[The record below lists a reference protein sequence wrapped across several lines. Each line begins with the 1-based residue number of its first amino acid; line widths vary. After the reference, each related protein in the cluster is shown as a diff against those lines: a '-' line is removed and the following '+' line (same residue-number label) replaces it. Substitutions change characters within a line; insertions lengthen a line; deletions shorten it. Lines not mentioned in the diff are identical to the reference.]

1 MKAIISLVAIIL
13 LGSCSQQQ
21 EIINGD
27 VLASEIKGYWE
38 GEQQFFVVW
47 DSLMLHP
54 TKRTWGFHTY
64 TLTDDLLAVDN
75 ANSTGSILKL
85 LKLNTDSLVL
95 EQGNKIL
102 RYSRAKPVNPELA
115 FSKINFSTGPCEGD
129 CPVFDLTI
137 DGSGQVEYVGKLYS
151 EKLGEHHGQLPQQLV
166 KNLNE
171 LLSHIDFQKVSENQL
186 PPPADNPQSELRIK
200 LKNNQAVQVENGAAD
215 VRYNALLNVLYN
227 LDGIVELKN
236 KTP

>member
-1 MKAIISLVAIIL
+1 MKAVISLVAMIL
-13 LGSCSQQQ
+13 LTSCSQQQ

-27 VLASEIKGYWE
+27 VHASEIKGYWE
-38 GEQQFFVVW
+38 REQQLLVVW
-47 DSLMLHP
+47 DSIMLHP
-54 TKRTWGFHTY
+54 TKKTWGFHTY

-75 ANSTGSILKL
+75 NNSTGSILKL
-85 LKLNTDSLVL
+85 LKLTSDSLIL
-95 EQGNKIL
+95 EQRNEIL
-102 RYSRAKPVNPELA
+102 RYSRAKPVNPELE
-115 FSKINFSTGPCEGD
+115 FSKINFSTGPCEGN

-151 EKLGEHHGQLPQQLV
+151 EKPGEHHGQLPQQLV
-166 KNLNE
+166 RNLNE
-171 LLSHIDFQKVSENQL
+171 LLSHIDCQKISENQL

-200 LKNNQAVQVENGAAD
+200 LKNNQTVQVENATAD

-227 LDGIVELKN
+227 LSNLVELKN